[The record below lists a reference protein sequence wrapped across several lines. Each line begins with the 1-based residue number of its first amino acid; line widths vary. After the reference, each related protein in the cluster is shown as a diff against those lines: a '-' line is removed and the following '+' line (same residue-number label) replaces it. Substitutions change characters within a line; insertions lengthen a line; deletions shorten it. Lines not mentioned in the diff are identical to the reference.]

1 VSDVDAS
8 VVVVY
13 EVDIDLDVAVEAAYR
28 AWLPGHVAELLAL
41 PGFVDACVFDVLDP
55 PPAAGR
61 VAICMQYR
69 LRDEA
74 ALQAYLEQHA
84 PRLRADGIAR
94 FGGRFVA
101 TRRVMRATQR

>member
-1 VSDVDAS
+1 MSDDAAS
-8 VVVVY
+8 AMVVY
-13 EVDIDLDVAVEAAYR
+13 EVDIDLDAAIEADYR
-28 AWLPGHVAELLAL
+28 AWLPGHVEELLAL
-41 PGFVDACVFDVLDP
+41 PGFIDASVFDVLDP

-74 ALQAYLEQHA
+74 ALQDYFATHA
-84 PRLRADGIAR
+84 ARLRADGVAR

-101 TRRVMRATQR
+101 TRRVMRAQR